1 MIDSMFYKQLTEYRI
16 QIKRTKDMNEFE
28 ALVILSL
35 FQVPGWYVGCNLR
48 DEHKDKKCEDWGA
61 LSRPLSHFSQPSHL

>member
-1 MIDSMFYKQLTEYRI
+1 
-16 QIKRTKDMNEFE
+16 MNEFK

-48 DEHKDKKCEDWGA
+48 DEHKDKKCRDWGA
-61 LSRPLSHFSQPSHL
+61 LSRPLSHFSQPSHV